1 MVWKFMVAQ
10 ILAMVFLAMI
20 LLGIRD
26 MIRHRSD
33 AAVVRGHLFFIFI
46 TLALL
51 AWSIWLIAR
60 EAPHLKP

>member
-26 MIRHRSD
+26 MIRNRSD
-33 AAVVRGHLFFIFI
+33 SAVLKAHLFFIFI

-51 AWSIWLIAR
+51 AWSI
-60 EAPHLKP
+60 